1 MGMQISNFST
11 FLSLCDRSWANT
23 TVDAMFSQFK
33 LTVIVLCDPNDPYFI
48 SKFDTLDKMTGKNLL
63 FITFSNRRSH
73 PTWFN
78 EWITRQLELNN
89 EATECLDH
97 LNKVANMDNLELA
110 ELARRFNLSL
120 SQLPAIIVTNN
131 LQGNEAVVL
140 ETSKEKIAMQLLQL
154 TYEVADRSTPVDLCD
169 LNLLKQEPSAT
180 LYSLRATTSNILT
193 DAYCRLQLKKDPND
207 KEAMDWNDKA
217 VSNSVKRL
225 STMDDTTE
233 TALAD
238 REEALMDYAANRSV
252 QAQCNTATA
261 GDNRFVI
268 DEHNMQG
275 IEDDSLVTLRTY
287 NILTQQFVKRPENNL
302 PEEFKYD
309 YSALAL
315 YLSKVFENE
324 LASSIVQQMRQIT
337 GIPMPEFFCKLFK
350 GKNALDFRIETGP
363 NVFVD
368 LNKKQGRSNW
378 IAPALGEMRMAYQV
392 LAANNK
398 DLYAF
403 DKVFLNYIWQPLIQE
418 RNKAAHRKPIDWL
431 GFDTTYNY
439 FRRFVDE
446 GYCQQLI
453 DIKSRLKPWHE
464 PEVFY

>member
-11 FLSLCDRSWANT
+11 FLSLIDRSWANT
-23 TVDAMFSQFK
+23 TVDAIFSQFK
-33 LTVIVLCDPNDPYFI
+33 LTVIVLCDPNDPGFI
-48 SKFDTLDKMTGKNLL
+48 SRFDTLDKMTGKNLL

-73 PTWFN
+73 PVWFN
-78 EWITRQLELNN
+78 EWITQQMKLNN
-89 EATECLDH
+89 EATERLDH
-97 LNKVANMDNLELA
+97 LNKVANMDTMELA

-154 TYEVADRSTPVDLCD
+154 TYDVVDRSTPIDLCD
-169 LNLLKQEPSAT
+169 LNLVKQDPSANF
-180 LYSLRATTSNILT
+180 YSFRATTSNILT

-207 KEAMDWNDKA
+207 IEAKDWNDKA
-217 VSNSVKRL
+217 VSNSLKRL

-238 REEALMDYAANRSV
+238 REEVLMDYAAGRSV
-252 QAQCNTATA
+252 QVQCNSATV

-268 DEHNMQG
+268 DEHKMLG

-287 NILTQQFVKRPENNL
+287 NMLTQQFVKRSENNL

-324 LASSIVQQMRQIT
+324 LATSIVQQMRQIT

-350 GKNALDFRIETGP
+350 GKTAFNFKIETGP
-363 NVFVD
+363 NASVD

-392 LAANNK
+392 LVAKNN

-403 DKVFLNYIWQPLIQE
+403 DNVFLNCIWQPLIQE
-418 RNKAAHRKPIDWL
+418 RNKAAHRKPIAWL
-431 GFDTTYNY
+431 DFDTTYNY
-439 FRRFVDE
+439 FRRFVDD

-453 DIKSRLKPWHE
+453 DIKNSLKHWDE
-464 PEVFY
+464 SETLL